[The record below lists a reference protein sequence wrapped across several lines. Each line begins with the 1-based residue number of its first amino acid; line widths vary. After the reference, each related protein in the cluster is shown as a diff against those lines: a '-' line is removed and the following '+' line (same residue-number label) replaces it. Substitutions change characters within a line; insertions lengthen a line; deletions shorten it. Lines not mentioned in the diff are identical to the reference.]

1 MTRNPMQQTVD
12 NGQSVYVVDDDVSST
27 KLIAMNLAASGYQPK
42 GFHYGYEELDDLE
55 DDRTDLALL
64 DLVMPHCNGLE
75 ITRLIRLSSSVP
87 IIVLSVRIK
96 SPPN

>member
-1 MTRNPMQQTVD
+1 
-12 NGQSVYVVDDDVSST
+12 
-27 KLIAMNLAASGYQPK
+27 MNLTASGYQPK
-42 GFHYGYEELDDLE
+42 VFSDGYEALDDLE
-55 DDRTDLALL
+55 DERPDMVLW
-64 DLVMPHCNGLE
+64 DLVMPHYNGLE

>member
-1 MTRNPMQQTVD
+1 MQQTAD
-12 NGQSVYVVDDDVSST
+12 NGQSVCVADEDVSST
-27 KLIAMNLAASGYQPK
+27 RLIAMNLTASGFRPK
-42 GFHYGYEELDDLE
+42 GFHDGYEELDDPE
-55 DDRTDLALL
+55 YDRTDLALL
-64 DLVMPHCNGLE
+64 DLVMPHCNGVE